1 MAGPIARWA
10 GAEQPAITDGVRGE
24 GLPIYSVFGPDRDF
38 VGVRVQTWRGYSS
51 LIQLIITVP
60 GREPYRL
67 DALRWMTYDKF
78 PIAGVALPLTVSRS
92 DPSAVRIEWDEVPD
106 VNELIRTN
114 APIVSDPDRV
124 EAGLREAKKR
134 AVATAIDNTD
144 AQLDE
149 YARAYSQSLAPG
161 QFAAIVR
168 GLRGE
173 ADADPGAGP
182 ARLPANQP
190 SARVL
195 AHTYPRATDD
205 DGASAIRVGG
215 SRMLL
220 SVHEPGRPRYGYL
233 WRGIMHTSR
242 FFSNWCDIPVTIKRN
257 GDIRIEWHQ
266 METTTDYALSRLE
279 RAGAETKA
287 ALDALTTPQPSQE
300 MQKLIEMA
308 VPESKRAEVEAQLA
322 QASAENWAN
331 PLAAPTPPN
340 DPAALLQQLA
350 DLHAAGAITDDE
362 YDLERRRVLDQI

>member
-1 MAGPIARWA
+1 
-10 GAEQPAITDGVRGE
+10 
-24 GLPIYSVFGPDRDF
+24 
-38 VGVRVQTWRGYSS
+38 
-51 LIQLIITVP
+51 
-60 GREPYRL
+60 
-67 DALRWMTYDKF
+67 
-78 PIAGVALPLTVSRS
+78 
-92 DPSAVRIEWDEVPD
+92 
-106 VNELIRTN
+106 
-114 APIVSDPDRV
+114 
-124 EAGLREAKKR
+124 
-134 AVATAIDNTD
+134 
-144 AQLDE
+144 
-149 YARAYSQSLAPG
+149 
-161 QFAAIVR
+161 
-168 GLRGE
+168 
-173 ADADPGAGP
+173 
-182 ARLPANQP
+182 
-190 SARVL
+190 
-195 AHTYPRATDD
+195 
-205 DGASAIRVGG
+205 
-215 SRMLL
+215 MLL

-350 DLHAAGAITDDE
+350 DLHAAGALTDDE